1 MKKIFSLLVILVAFG
16 TSVFGLNQ
24 NKYNVFY
31 QLNNTITFNSLVSYL
46 DVDNDQAN
54 DLKSMFSITE
64 NKLKSASEI
73 NSDSYS
79 ERAMFYNLVNAK
91 SILSED
97 QYKKY
102 LIMLNASTNNEKVTL
117 IALNDK

>member
-16 TSVFGLNQ
+16 ASVFAVNQ

-31 QLNNTITFNSLVSYL
+31 QLNNTTTFNSLVSYL

-97 QYKKY
+97 QYRKY
-102 LIMLNASTNNEKVTL
+102 LIMINESTYNDNVTL
-117 IALNDK
+117 LALNDK

>member
-1 MKKIFSLLVILVAFG
+1 MKNIFSLLVILVAFG
-16 TSVFGLNQ
+16 TSVFAVNQ

-31 QLNNTITFNSLVSYL
+31 QLNNTTTFNSLVSYL

-64 NKLKSASEI
+64 DKLKFASEI
-73 NSDSYS
+73 NSDTFS
-79 ERAMFYNLVNAK
+79 ERALFYNLVNAK

-97 QYKKY
+97 QYRKY
-102 LIMLNASTNNEKVTL
+102 LIMINESTYNDNVTL
-117 IALNDK
+117 LALNYK

>member
-31 QLNNTITFNSLVSYL
+31 QLNNTTTFNSLVSYL

-79 ERAMFYNLVNAK
+79 ERAMFYNLINAK

-97 QYKKY
+97 QYRKY
-102 LIMLNASTNNEKVTL
+102 LIMLNASTYNEKVTL
-117 IALNDK
+117 LALNDK